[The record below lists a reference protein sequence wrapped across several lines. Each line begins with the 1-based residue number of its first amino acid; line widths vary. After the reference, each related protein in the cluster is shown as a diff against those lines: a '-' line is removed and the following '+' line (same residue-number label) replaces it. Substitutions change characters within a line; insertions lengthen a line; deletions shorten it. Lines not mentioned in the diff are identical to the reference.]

1 MIALVQVGKVL
12 KALGADVIPIIG
24 SIVRKVYDKIVKLVE
39 IVVTRYQSHVGCLQ
53 QCCRGQVTSSKAKIT
68 NTELRKHTRSCYHE
82 YIDVCNSFKWYFRSS
97 FSTLKSSNKIYR
109 MVFFS
114 KIIYAVFCSHVV
126 AAQTMP
132 FDSREATIDSV
143 HHALYSGLSTCH
155 EVVSSFIARIE
166 AHNNR
171 TNAIIT
177 LNPNALS
184 IADSLDEQLSSGN
197 ATGAL
202 FCVPILLKDNY
213 DTADMPTTGGN
224 LALAKSQPTHDA
236 PSVTAFKR
244 AGAVILGKTNLH
256 ELALEGISVS
266 SLGGQ
271 TVNPYDATRTPG
283 GSSGGT
289 GAAVASSF
297 CVFGTGTDTVN
308 SLRSPASANSLCSIR
323 PTQGLIT
330 RTGIIPISTTHDV
343 IGPIA
348 KTVKDV
354 AVALTVMA
362 SAGYDAADNATAFVP
377 PSVRNVDYAASL
389 TSQSLK
395 GLRIGVLNGF
405 FNRVNSSEVT
415 PVNDAMDALMS
426 RVTAEGV
433 TLVPINESIYNATTI
448 QALYD
453 VQRYEYR
460 ELMDTYLQRSSLSGI
475 HPNTL
480 NELYSRKAG
489 NVSGGEFL
497 VLPSQYEYVN
507 TALVSSTSNATYL
520 SRQNG
525 IKNLTIALLNTFA
538 SNNLDAIIYPEQ
550 KNLVVKIGSA
560 SQSGRNGILA
570 ALTGTPVVTVP
581 AGFSKPS
588 KDAPIGVPIGM
599 EILGRPFDD
608 EKLLGIGY
616 QIEQLMKV
624 RKAPTWAREMVDVP
638 GYDKV
643 PIVKP
648 NRGDIPS
655 AYPLG
660 TL

>member
-1 MIALVQVGKVL
+1 MVLSYQFLIA
-12 KALGADVIPIIG
+12 ALCCQA
-24 SIVRKVYDKIVKLVE
+24 
-39 IVVTRYQSHVGCLQ
+39 VV
-53 QCCRGQVTSSKAKIT
+53 
-68 NTELRKHTRSCYHE
+68 
-82 YIDVCNSFKWYFRSS
+82 
-97 FSTLKSSNKIYR
+97 
-109 MVFFS
+109 
-114 KIIYAVFCSHVV
+114 
-126 AAQTMP
+126 AQTMP

-143 HHALYSGLSTCH
+143 HHALYTGLSTCR

-177 LNPNALS
+177 LNPDALT
-184 IADSLDEQLSSGN
+184 IADSLDEQLLAGN
-197 ATGAL
+197 ATGSL

-213 DTADMPTTGGN
+213 DTADMPTTGGSA
-224 LALAKSQPTHDA
+224 ALASSQPTEDA
-236 PSVTAFKR
+236 PSVTAFKN
-244 AGAVILGKTNLH
+244 AGAIILGKANLH

-271 TVNPYDATRTPG
+271 TVNPYDPTRTPG

-323 PTQGLIT
+323 PTKALIT

-348 KTVKDV
+348 RTIKDV

-362 SAGYDAADNATAFVP
+362 TTGYDAGDNETALVP
-377 PSVRNVDYAASL
+377 SANRNIDYAASI
-389 TSQSLK
+389 SGSSLK
-395 GLRIGVLNGF
+395 GLRMGVLNGF
-405 FNRVNSSEVT
+405 FNRTKSSEVT
-415 PVNDAMDALMS
+415 PVNDAMDALMAHLT
-426 RVTAEGV
+426 VEGV
-433 TLVPINESIYNATTI
+433 TLVPIDDTIYNATAI
-448 QALYD
+448 QASYD

-460 ELMDTYLQRSSLSGI
+460 QLMDAYLQRPSLSGD
-475 HPNTL
+475 HPETL
-480 NELYSRKAG
+480 RELYSRKAV
-489 NVSGGEFL
+489 NSSGEFL

-507 TALVSSTSNATYL
+507 TALVSSTSNATYVE
-520 SRQNG
+520 RQIG
-525 IKNLTIALLNTFA
+525 IRNLTLALLNTFA

-581 AGFSKPS
+581 AGFSEPS
-588 KDAPIGVPIGM
+588 QDAPIGVPIGM
-599 EILGRPFDD
+599 EILGRPF
-608 EKLLGIGY
+608 EEGKLLGIGY

-624 RKAPTWAREMVDVP
+624 RRSPVFAREAVEVP
-638 GYDKV
+638 QYDNV
-643 PIVKP
+643 PVVKP
-648 NRGDIPS
+648 NRANVPS